1 MFQLKK
7 QKIPKETSTMSDQ
20 QVLATNTIPSTRKL
34 SLSEA
39 ERFYGCKISRVT
51 EQTFHLSQHPLAPNE
66 NFIFVVDQS
75 VILASDGSFI
85 NPLKFS
91 KYRGLA
97 ESVELSL
104 PETTEWIFGSFIN
117 LKGKTYFQVGN
128 PLSMHAQELHN
139 FVALGKVNQDPSTAF
154 AGRSSLFPHSKHFEC
169 LYCEAIKDSRMSDDG
184 ATEWYFIMDMQFF
197 SNKYDKL
204 FDGVCPQ
211 DQQETYE
218 QAENEAT
225 LRRLCTYYE
234 IWHRQ
239 FGGMTERESQGIWDY
254 LRRCDA
260 INAEMMTWSPYMRG
274 LGTSLK
280 NLGSSHSSST

>member
-85 NPLKFS
+85 NPVEFS

-139 FVALGKVNQDPSTAF
+139 FVKS
-154 AGRSSLFPHSKHFEC
+154 
-169 LYCEAIKDSRMSDDG
+169 
-184 ATEWYFIMDMQFF
+184 FF
-197 SNKYDKL
+197 
-204 FDGVCPQ
+204 
-211 DQQETYE
+211 
-218 QAENEAT
+218 
-225 LRRLCTYYE
+225 
-234 IWHRQ
+234 
-239 FGGMTERESQGIWDY
+239 
-254 LRRCDA
+254 
-260 INAEMMTWSPYMRG
+260 
-274 LGTSLK
+274 
-280 NLGSSHSSST
+280 